1 MDRRPFTIFMEYP
14 MALGTY
20 TSFRA
25 STSSRLQR
33 VQHGLAWILALLLIT
48 VLAAPSADAA
58 SSERPGKKQIK
69 SIEKNISS
77 NLAHKS
83 EEVRSGTME
92 LLIDMR
98 RSWPELDLE
107 FAVTPLLDVL
117 KDDASAECRMLAAT
131 ALFLLD
137 SGRGRVAIAHRAEF
151 DASEQVRKHC
161 EAVGSAWNDRTAVP
175 SEAVRAQ

>member
-1 MDRRPFTIFMEYP
+1 

-131 ALFLLD
+131 ALYLLE
-137 SGRGRVAIAHRAEF
+137 SERGRVAIAHRAEF